1 MSRAILLEQRRIW
14 ECKPV
19 LVRVYAPWFRA
30 LLEGAPRGARVLEV
44 GAGAG
49 FLSAYA
55 RESRPDLRWIAA
67 DLIPVSW
74 NDLSADAQR
83 LPFLGESFD
92 AILALDVLHHL
103 ADPAAFFSEASR
115 VLRPDGRLALI
126 EPWITLFSFP
136 IYRWVH
142 QEDCRLRSDPWDPF
156 ERTRGK
162 PKQAFD
168 GDAAMPWRLVR
179 STPAQRWERLGF
191 RTPDVETMNA
201 FAYLLSLGFREMSL
215 LPARWVRPLLRFD
228 DLAGILAPVLGLRAR
243 LVWERE
249 PHHDQRPGRSS
260 ID

>member
-1 MSRAILLEQRRIW
+1 VSRATLLEQRRLW
-14 ECKPV
+14 ACKPV
-19 LVRVYAPWFRA
+19 LARVYAPWFRA
-30 LLEGAPRGARVLEV
+30 LVEVAPRGGRVLEV

-67 DLIPVSW
+67 DLIPASW

-83 LPFLGESFD
+83 LPFPDQCSD

-126 EPWITLFSFP
+126 EPWITPFSFP

-162 PKQAFD
+162 PKPAFD
-168 GDAAMPWRLVR
+168 GDAAVPWRLVR
-179 STPAQRWERLGF
+179 STSAERWERLGF
-191 RTPDVETMNA
+191 RQPDVATMNA
-201 FAYLLSLGFREMSL
+201 FAYLLSLGFRETSL
-215 LPARWVRPLLRFD
+215 LPIRWVRPLLRFD
-228 DLAGILAPVLGLRAR
+228 ELAGLLAPVLALRAR
-243 LVWERE
+243 LVWARH
-249 PHHDQRPGRSS
+249 PRHDQKTRP
-260 ID
+260 IDD